1 MGISKARG
9 GSSRAAPYVL
19 GAIVLGAIGIA
30 AALPR
35 IPQPKSYH
43 RFADRRLLGIRYGMN
58 VLSNAPFVVVGVRG
72 FARVLGRRGRLAEL
86 TPTERAAYLVFFGAL
101 GLTGLGSGYY
111 HLKPNH
117 GRLVVDRLP
126 LTVTIE
132 ALVAAVIAERVGDRA
147 GKAALPALCA
157 AGVASVGHWYAS
169 ELQKEG
175 DLRGYGVAQGVP
187 VLAFPVL
194 LAMYEPRYSHGGG
207 FARALVYFGLARV
220 CEMLDRPI
228 FWALGKK
235 LNGHS
240 LKHLFAAAAGEAILR
255 MLEKRE
261 PLPAS
266 ALEGDVEPVATLSPR
281 DESVYGPL

>member
-1 MGISKARG
+1 MVFSRARG
-9 GSSRAAPYVL
+9 GSSRAAPFVL
-19 GAIVLGAIGIA
+19 GAIALGALGIA
-30 AALPR
+30 ALLPR

-43 RFADRRLLGIRYGMN
+43 RFADRRLLGIRNGMN
-58 VLSNAPFVVVGVRG
+58 TLSNLPFVFVGVRG
-72 FARVLGRRGRLAEL
+72 FLRVLGRRGRLAEL

-157 AGVASVGHWYAS
+157 TGVASVGHWYAT
-169 ELQKEG
+169 ELQKKG
-175 DLRGYGVAQGVP
+175 DLRGYGLAQGVP
-187 VLAFPVL
+187 ILAYPVL

-207 FARALVYFGLARV
+207 FVGALVFFGLARV
-220 CEMLDRPI
+220 CEILDKPI
-228 FWALGKK
+228 FWALGRT

-255 MLEKRE
+255 MLEERHA
-261 PLPAS
+261 LPAS
-266 ALEGDVEPVATLSPR
+266 ASEREAEPVETVSPL